1 MRVSIFLVLIALFC
15 SCDSRNKNS
24 TKIGGQIISPLSDK
38 ITLLKDGKVIDSIF
52 LSPNGKFK
60 YEFDLTDEGV
70 FFFRHQQETQ
80 MLYLK
85 PGDSLV
91 MRINT
96 VEFDESLTFGGD
108 SSKEN
113 NFLIDHFLEN
123 EKNNQLILSYYKID
137 PSEFITKSD
146 SILNERLKSLEKLE
160 QQENLTPL
168 FKDIAFKT
176 ISVEYFDMRERY
188 AFLIRKYFPEKA
200 TLINDSYFAYRTK
213 VDFDDKSMMNHFGY
227 LRFLDNYF
235 KNQST
240 MDCPPITEDRYCWNL
255 NSYHNLKKRITLV
268 LDKLDDE
275 VLKFRFFNRFI
286 SREIILATTEEDIK
300 DALEVAKSLNFT
312 EDKREYLTR
321 LANFQTTFL
330 VNKNIGHLKLHDLNG
345 ESVQINEVLQGKPS
359 VIHVWSSNS
368 PNFYNARFSQIKD
381 LEKKYP
387 EVNFIGINIDFQNP
401 NAWKKVVSN
410 LELNSNQ
417 FQVIGQ
423 DHNKDLY
430 ANYLNKVLFID
441 ADATVKQGEMLLN
454 SISIKSML
462 VEFLN
467 TSI

>member
-137 PSEFITKSD
+137 SSEFITKSD

-441 ADATVKQGEMLLN
+441 ADAIVKQGEMLLN